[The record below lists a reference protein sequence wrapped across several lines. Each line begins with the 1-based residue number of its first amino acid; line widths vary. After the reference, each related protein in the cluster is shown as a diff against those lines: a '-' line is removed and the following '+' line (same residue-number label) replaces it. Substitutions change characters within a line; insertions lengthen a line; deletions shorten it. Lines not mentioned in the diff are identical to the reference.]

1 VHQAREQLGLTWKY
15 VAEFEA
21 EAEKGDSRDADRR
34 GVRKICDQIWKPLT
48 DTATDRSKTIAAN
61 RDAALTELFVDVDT
75 NANIAAPGR

>member
-1 VHQAREQLGLTWKY
+1 VNATRTRSWTG
-15 VAEFEA
+15 
-21 EAEKGDSRDADRR
+21 S
-34 GVRKICDQIWKPLT
+34 IWKPLT